1 MNVELPMSLLD
12 WMTENKMCNL
22 KEKKIIECRIT
33 NLFIKFDD

>member
-22 KEKKIIECRIT
+22 KEKNNECRIT